1 MNKDK
6 YCPIDE
12 MLLRMYPSEKVGSTE
27 VLLKCIACGYQKPMS
42 PSTEAE
48 SLILKTVFNSGS
60 SAAGASSGV
69 GINEYTMIDPTLPHM
84 KTLRCPNESCGSRAD
99 VSKQDV
105 IYIKTD
111 PTNMKYQYICT
122 VCKTE
127 WTS

>member
-1 MNKDK
+1 MSDNK
-6 YCPIDE
+6 YCPVDK
-12 MLLRMYPSEKVGSTE
+12 MLLRMFPSEKEKSTD
-27 VLLKCIACGYQKPMS
+27 VLLKCICCGYQRLMKP
-42 PSTEAE
+42 TTDDE

-69 GINEYTMIDPTLPHM
+69 GINEYTMMDPTLPHM
-84 KTLRCPNESCGSRAD
+84 KTLRCPNESCESRAD

-111 PTNMKYQYICT
+111 PTNMKFQYICT
-122 VCKTE
+122 VCKTQ